1 MYVTATSPYILMLIL
16 LVRGLT
22 LDGAGDGIR
31 FYLEPSAEKL
41 TDQNVRALKPRPEFE
56 VFLLST

>member
-1 MYVTATSPYILMLIL
+1 MYITATSPYILMLIL

-22 LDGAGDGIR
+22 LDGASDGIR

-41 TDQNVRALKPRPEFE
+41 KDQNVRTSR
-56 VFLLST
+56 T